1 MFKIVQRVE
10 KNNEVKEQPQF
21 IQKTQQKQEQLV
33 PLPRKEDV
41 KKRNVEKI
49 NVPSVV
55 QVQSKTNQIFLSK
68 VLYSIFVANLVP
80 VGIQMKNMKA
90 SLPLIDDKLELLD
103 TIKVYIKNDLTNK
116 KINSGVY
123 LWYK

>member
-123 LWYK
+123 L